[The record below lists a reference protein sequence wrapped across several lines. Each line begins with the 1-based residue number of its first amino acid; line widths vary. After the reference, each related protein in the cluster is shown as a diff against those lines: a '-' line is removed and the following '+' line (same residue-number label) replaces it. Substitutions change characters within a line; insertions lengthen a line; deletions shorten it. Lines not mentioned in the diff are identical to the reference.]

1 MRFRFQFKSIRSGML
16 ICFLPIILSA
26 LLLIYGFSFRY
37 TERNVLN
44 NSVNGT
50 MQLIEQANHNID
62 SYLDY
67 MENISYLMSGDK
79 DLLRYLF
86 SERDPIRREELR
98 SSVLERFRLVR
109 ETRDDIYNIG
119 AVAGPNNILIN
130 DGTQTLNPY
139 SDILHEAWYRDA
151 LEAGKGMTVLSS
163 SRVQNIIMN
172 EYPWVVTLS
181 SPLKYP
187 DRTKNQGVFFIDLNY
202 KAIEEQCERIDL
214 GARGYVF
221 LLDKKGNILYHPKQ
235 QLIYSGLKEEQIKE
249 VLDCREEYFLSGKGM
264 GQKLYTIN
272 ESQKTGWTVV
282 GVAYTSELLK
292 NRSQTQLIYT
302 LVTLLLCLVL
312 TAAVTIL
319 SRRITKPMILL
330 QDSMKR
336 VEKGKFEQVDLTRIP
351 DHEIRTL
358 GNAFNM
364 MADEIQK
371 LMAEN
376 IREQEEKRRNEMKA
390 LLSQINP
397 HFLYNT
403 LDSIVWM
410 AEAGKNRE
418 VVHMTMALA
427 RLLRRSISSDQEL
440 FTIRQETDYV
450 KNYLDIQQMRYKDK
464 LDYEITIDEAILD
477 KPVIRLVLQ
486 PLAENAIYHGIKYKD
501 GRGLIRIEAYPEG
514 RDIILKVTDNGKGM
528 TEEQMK
534 SIFQKHKV
542 NYERNGVG
550 VYNVQTRL
558 KLYYGREYGLCY
570 ESRPGGGTA
579 AIVRIPDMEGGG
591 EGEKE
596 HNN

>member
-1 MRFRFQFKSIRSGML
+1 M
-16 ICFLPIILSA
+16 
-26 LLLIYGFSFRY
+26 
-37 TERNVLN
+37 
-44 NSVNGT
+44 
-50 MQLIEQANHNID
+50 
-62 SYLDY
+62 
-67 MENISYLMSGDK
+67 
-79 DLLRYLF
+79 
-86 SERDPIRREELR
+86 
-98 SSVLERFRLVR
+98 
-109 ETRDDIYNIG
+109 
-119 AVAGPNNILIN
+119 AGPNNILIN

-139 SDILHEAWYRDA
+139 ADILHEAWYRDA
-151 LEAGKGMTVLSS
+151 LETGKGMTVLSS

-181 SPLKYP
+181 SPLRYP
-187 DRTKNQGVFFIDLNY
+187 GRTKNQGVFFIDLNY

-221 LLDKKGNILYHPKQ
+221 ILDKKGNILYHPKQ
-235 QLIYSGLKEEQIKE
+235 QLIYSGLKEEQIKD

-264 GQKLYTIN
+264 QQKLYTITV
-272 ESQKTGWTVV
+272 SPKTGWTVV

-336 VEKGKFEQVDLTRIP
+336 VERGKFEQVNLTRIP

-427 RLLRRSISSDQEL
+427 RLLRRSISSDQEI

-464 LDYEITIDEAILD
+464 LDYEMAIDEAILE

-486 PLAENAIYHGIKYKD
+486 PLAENAIYHGIKYKS

-558 KLYYGREYGLCY
+558 KLYYGMEYGLCY
-570 ESRPGGGTA
+570 ESSPEGGTA

-596 HNN
+596 HSH

>member
-37 TERNVLN
+37 TEKNVLN

-86 SERDPIRREELR
+86 SERDPIVREELR

-109 ETRDDIYNIG
+109 ETRNDIYNIG
-119 AVAGPNNILIN
+119 AVAGPSNILIN

-139 SDILHEAWYRDA
+139 ADILHEAWYRDA

-163 SRVQNIIMN
+163 SRVQNIITD

-181 SPLKYP
+181 SSLRYP
-187 DRTKNQGVFFIDLNY
+187 GSTKNQGVFFIDLNY

-221 LLDKKGNILYHPKQ
+221 ILDKKGNILYHPKQ
-235 QLIYSGLKEEQIKE
+235 QLIYSGLKEEQMKE
-249 VLDCREEYFLSGKGM
+249 VLECREEYFLSGKGM
-264 GQKLYTIN
+264 QQKLYTITV
-272 ESQKTGWTVV
+272 SQKTGWTVV

-312 TAAVTIL
+312 AAAVTIL

-358 GNAFNM
+358 GKAFNM

-464 LDYEITIDEAILD
+464 LDYEMAIDEAILE

-486 PLAENAIYHGIKYKD
+486 PLAENAIYHGIKYKG
-501 GRGLIRIEAYPEG
+501 GRGLIRIEAYQEG

-570 ESRPGGGTA
+570 ESCPGVGTT

-596 HNN
+596 HGI

>member
-37 TERNVLN
+37 TEKNVLN

-86 SERDPIRREELR
+86 SEKDPVRREELR

-139 SDILHEAWYRDA
+139 ADILHEAWYRDA
-151 LEAGKGMTVLSS
+151 LETGKGMTVLSS

-181 SPLKYP
+181 SPLRYP
-187 DRTKNQGVFFIDLNY
+187 GRTKNQGVFFIDLNY

-221 LLDKKGNILYHPKQ
+221 ILDKKGNILYHPKQ
-235 QLIYSGLKEEQIKE
+235 QLIYSGLKEEQVKE
-249 VLDCREEYFLSGKGM
+249 VLDCREEYFLSGKGIQ
-264 GQKLYTIN
+264 QKLYTITV
-272 ESQKTGWTVV
+272 SPKTGWTVV

-319 SRRITKPMILL
+319 SRRITKSMILL

-336 VEKGKFEQVDLTRIP
+336 VERGKFEQVDLTRIP

-464 LDYEITIDEAILD
+464 LDYEMAIDEAILE

-486 PLAENAIYHGIKYKD
+486 PLAENAIYHGIKYKS

-514 RDIILKVTDNGKGM
+514 KDIILKVTDNGKGM

-570 ESRPGGGTA
+570 ESSPDGGTA

-596 HNN
+596 RSY

>member
-1 MRFRFQFKSIRSGML
+1 
-16 ICFLPIILSA
+16 
-26 LLLIYGFSFRY
+26 
-37 TERNVLN
+37 
-44 NSVNGT
+44 
-50 MQLIEQANHNID
+50 
-62 SYLDY
+62 
-67 MENISYLMSGDK
+67 
-79 DLLRYLF
+79 
-86 SERDPIRREELR
+86 
-98 SSVLERFRLVR
+98 
-109 ETRDDIYNIG
+109 
-119 AVAGPNNILIN
+119 
-130 DGTQTLNPY
+130 
-139 SDILHEAWYRDA
+139 
-151 LEAGKGMTVLSS
+151 
-163 SRVQNIIMN
+163 
-172 EYPWVVTLS
+172 
-181 SPLKYP
+181 
-187 DRTKNQGVFFIDLNY
+187 
-202 KAIEEQCERIDL
+202 
-214 GARGYVF
+214 
-221 LLDKKGNILYHPKQ
+221 
-235 QLIYSGLKEEQIKE
+235 
-249 VLDCREEYFLSGKGM
+249 
-264 GQKLYTIN
+264 
-272 ESQKTGWTVV
+272 
-282 GVAYTSELLK
+282 
-292 NRSQTQLIYT
+292 
-302 LVTLLLCLVL
+302 
-312 TAAVTIL
+312 
-319 SRRITKPMILL
+319 
-330 QDSMKR
+330 
-336 VEKGKFEQVDLTRIP
+336 
-351 DHEIRTL
+351 
-358 GNAFNM
+358 M

-464 LDYEITIDEAILD
+464 LDYEMAIDEAILD

-486 PLAENAIYHGIKYKD
+486 PLAENAIYHGIKYKG
-501 GRGLIRIEAYPEG
+501 GRGLIRIEAYQEG

-570 ESRPGGGTA
+570 ESCPGVGTA

-596 HNN
+596 HGI

>member
-37 TERNVLN
+37 TEKNVLN

-98 SSVLERFRLVR
+98 SRVLERFRLVR

-139 SDILHEAWYRDA
+139 ADILHEAWYRDA

-163 SRVQNIIMN
+163 SRVQNIITD

-181 SPLKYP
+181 SPLRYP
-187 DRTKNQGVFFIDLNY
+187 GSTKNQGVFFIDLNY

-214 GARGYVF
+214 GAKGYVF
-221 LLDKKGNILYHPKQ
+221 ILDKKGNILYHPKQ

-249 VLDCREEYFLSGKGM
+249 VLECREEYFLSGKGM
-264 GQKLYTIN
+264 QQKLYTITV
-272 ESQKTGWTVV
+272 SQKTGWTVV

-312 TAAVTIL
+312 AAAVTIL

-358 GNAFNM
+358 GKAFNM

-464 LDYEITIDEAILD
+464 LDYEMVIDEAILE

-486 PLAENAIYHGIKYKD
+486 PLAENAIYHGIKYKG

-570 ESRPGGGTA
+570 ESCPDGGTA

-596 HNN
+596 HGI

>member
-1 MRFRFQFKSIRSGML
+1 MRSRFQFKSIRSGML

-37 TERNVLN
+37 TEKNVLN

-86 SERDPIRREELR
+86 SEKDPVRREELK

-119 AVAGPNNILIN
+119 AVAGPNHILIN

-139 SDILHEAWYRDA
+139 ADILHEAWYRDA
-151 LEAGKGMTVLSS
+151 LETDKGMTVLSS

-181 SPLKYP
+181 SSLRYP
-187 DRTKNQGVFFIDLNY
+187 GRTKNQGVFFIDLNY

-221 LLDKKGNILYHPKQ
+221 ILDKKGNILYHPKQ
-235 QLIYSGLKEEQIKE
+235 QLIYSGLKVEQIKE

-264 GQKLYTIN
+264 QQKLYTITI
-272 ESQKTGWTVV
+272 SQKTGWTVV
-282 GVAYTSELLK
+282 GVAYTAELLK

-330 QDSMKR
+330 QNSMKR
-336 VEKGKFEQVDLTRIP
+336 VERGKFEQVDLTRIP

-390 LLSQINP
+390 LQSQINP

-464 LDYEITIDEAILD
+464 LDYEMAIDEAILE

-486 PLAENAIYHGIKYKD
+486 PLAENAIYHGIKYKS

-514 RDIILKVTDNGKGM
+514 KDIILKVTDNGKGM

-570 ESRPGGGTA
+570 ESSPDGGTA

-591 EGEKE
+591 EGDKE
-596 HNN
+596 HSH

>member
-1 MRFRFQFKSIRSGML
+1 MRSRFQFKSIRSGML

-37 TERNVLN
+37 TEQNVLN

-86 SERDPIRREELR
+86 SEKDPVRREELK

-119 AVAGPNNILIN
+119 AVAGPNHILIN

-139 SDILHEAWYRDA
+139 ADILHEAWYRDA
-151 LEAGKGMTVLSS
+151 LETDKGMTVLSS

-181 SPLKYP
+181 SPLRYP
-187 DRTKNQGVFFIDLNY
+187 GRTKNQGVFFIDLNY

-221 LLDKKGNILYHPKQ
+221 ILDKKGNILYHPKQ
-235 QLIYSGLKEEQIKE
+235 QLIYSGLKVEQIKE

-264 GQKLYTIN
+264 QQKLYTITV
-272 ESQKTGWTVV
+272 SQKTGWTVV

-330 QDSMKR
+330 QNSMKW
-336 VEKGKFEQVDLTRIP
+336 VERGKFEQVDLTRIP

-464 LDYEITIDEAILD
+464 LDYEMAIDEAILE

-486 PLAENAIYHGIKYKD
+486 PLAENAIYHGIKYKS

-514 RDIILKVTDNGKGM
+514 KDIILKVTDNGKGM

-570 ESRPGGGTA
+570 ESSPDGGTA

-591 EGEKE
+591 EGDKE
-596 HNN
+596 HSH

>member
-1 MRFRFQFKSIRSGML
+1 ML

-37 TERNVLN
+37 TEKNVLN

-109 ETRDDIYNIG
+109 ETRNDIYNIG
-119 AVAGPNNILIN
+119 AVAGRSNILIN

-139 SDILHEAWYRDA
+139 ADILHEAWYRDA

-163 SRVQNIIMN
+163 SRVQNIITD

-181 SPLKYP
+181 SPLRYTG
-187 DRTKNQGVFFIDLNY
+187 RTKNQGVFFIDLNY

-221 LLDKKGNILYHPKQ
+221 ILDKKGNILYHPKQ
-235 QLIYSGLKEEQIKE
+235 QLIYSGLKEEQMKE
-249 VLDCREEYFLSGKGM
+249 VLECREEYFLSGKGM
-264 GQKLYTIN
+264 QQKLYTIT

-358 GNAFNM
+358 GKAFNM

-376 IREQEEKRRNEMKA
+376 IWEQEEKRRNEMKA

-418 VVHMTMALA
+418 VVHMTTALA

-464 LDYEITIDEAILD
+464 LDYEMVIDEAILE

-486 PLAENAIYHGIKYKD
+486 PLAENAIYHGIKYKG
-501 GRGLIRIEAYPEG
+501 GRGLIRIEAYQEG

-570 ESRPGGGTA
+570 ESCPGVGTA

-596 HNN
+596 HGI

>member
-1 MRFRFQFKSIRSGML
+1 MRFSFQFKSIRSGML

-37 TERNVLN
+37 TEKNVLN

-109 ETRDDIYNIG
+109 ETRNDIYNIG
-119 AVAGPNNILIN
+119 AVAGPSNILIN

-139 SDILHEAWYRDA
+139 ADILHEAWYRDA

-163 SRVQNIIMN
+163 SRVQNIITD

-181 SPLKYP
+181 SPLRYP
-187 DRTKNQGVFFIDLNY
+187 GSTKNQGVFFIDLNY

-221 LLDKKGNILYHPKQ
+221 ILDKKGNILYHPKQ
-235 QLIYSGLKEEQIKE
+235 QLIYSGLKEEQMKE
-249 VLDCREEYFLSGKGM
+249 VLECREEYFLSGKGM
-264 GQKLYTIN
+264 QQKLYTITV
-272 ESQKTGWTVV
+272 SQKTGWTVV

-312 TAAVTIL
+312 AAAVTIL

-358 GNAFNM
+358 GKAFNM

-440 FTIRQETDYV
+440 FTLRQETDYV

-464 LDYEITIDEAILD
+464 LDYEMVIDEAILE
-477 KPVIRLVLQ
+477 KTVIRLVLQ
-486 PLAENAIYHGIKYKD
+486 PLAENAIYHGIKYKG
-501 GRGLIRIEAYPEG
+501 GRGLIRIEAYQEG

-528 TEEQMK
+528 TKEQMK

-570 ESRPGGGTA
+570 ESCPGVGTA

-596 HNN
+596 HGI

>member
-37 TERNVLN
+37 TEKNVLN

-50 MQLIEQANHNID
+50 MQLIEQVNHNID
-62 SYLDY
+62 SYLVY

-86 SERDPIRREELR
+86 SEKDQNSRAELR

-119 AVAGPNNILIN
+119 AVAGPDNILIN

-139 SDILHEAWYRDA
+139 ADILREAWYREA
-151 LEAGKGMTVLSS
+151 LEARKGMTVLSS
-163 SRVQNIIMN
+163 SRVQNIIMD

-181 SPLKYP
+181 SPLRYP
-187 DRTKNQGVFFIDLNY
+187 GRRENQGVFFIDLNY

-221 LLDKKGNILYHPKQ
+221 ILDKKGNILYHPKQ

-249 VLDCREEYFLSGKGM
+249 VLDCREEYFLSGKGVQ
-264 GQKLYTIN
+264 QKLYTIS
-272 ESQKTGWTVV
+272 ESQKSGWTVV
-282 GVAYTSELLK
+282 GVAYTSDLLK
-292 NRSQTQLIYT
+292 NRSQTRLIYT
-302 LVTLLLCLVL
+302 LVTLLLFLVL

-319 SRRITKPMILL
+319 SRRITRPMILL
-330 QDSMKR
+330 QDTMKR
-336 VEKGKFEQVDLTRIP
+336 VERGTFELVDLTRIP

-358 GNAFNM
+358 GKAFNM
-364 MADEIQK
+364 MAEEIQK

-427 RLLRRSISSDQEL
+427 RLLRRSISSDQEF
-440 FTIRQETDYV
+440 FTIRQEIDYV

-464 LDYEITIDEAILD
+464 LDYEMVIDESILE
-477 KPVIRLVLQ
+477 KPVIKLVLQ

-514 RDIILKVTDNGKGM
+514 GDMILKVTDNGKGM
-528 TEEQMK
+528 TEEQIK

-542 NYERNGVG
+542 NYEKNGVG

-570 ESRPGGGTA
+570 ESRPGGGVA
-579 AIVRIPDMEGGG
+579 AIVRIPDWEGGG
-591 EGEKE
+591 ENEKE
-596 HNN
+596 GSD

>member
-26 LLLIYGFSFRY
+26 LFLIYVFSFRY
-37 TERNVLN
+37 TEKNVLN
-44 NSVNGT
+44 NSVNCT

-139 SDILHEAWYRDA
+139 AYILHEAWYRDA
-151 LEAGKGMTVLSS
+151 LETSKGMTVLSS

-181 SPLKYP
+181 SPLRYP
-187 DRTKNQGVFFIDLNY
+187 GRTKNQGVFFIDLNY

-214 GARGYVF
+214 GTRGYVF
-221 LLDKKGNILYHPKQ
+221 ILDKKGNILYHPKQ

-249 VLDCREEYFLSGKGM
+249 VLDCGEEYFLSGKGTQ
-264 GQKLYTIN
+264 QKLYTIT

-330 QDSMKR
+330 QESMKR
-336 VEKGKFEQVDLTRIP
+336 VERGNFEQVDLTRIP

-440 FTIRQETDYV
+440 FTIKQETDYV

-464 LDYEITIDEAILD
+464 LDYEMAIDESIMEKL
-477 KPVIRLVLQ
+477 VIRLVLQ
-486 PLAENAIYHGIKYKD
+486 PLAENAIYHGIKYKS

-542 NYERNGVG
+542 NYKRNGVG

-570 ESRPGGGTA
+570 ESSPSGGTA

-591 EGEKE
+591 ESEKE
-596 HNN
+596 HRN